1 MNQGSK
7 QEFITRN
14 LELVTKIVILFL
26 IVFTC
31 FKIFNS
37 FLLPVVWAIII
48 IIAVDPVHKKL
59 SSLPGIV
66 GLFIGALT
74 PAPGYHLFQIWV
86 AD

>member
-1 MNQGSK
+1 MNHGSK
-7 QEFITRN
+7 QVFISRN
-14 LELVTKIVILFL
+14 LELLTKIVIL
-26 IVFTC
+26 
-31 FKIFNS
+31 

-48 IIAVDPVHKKL
+48 TIAVDPVHKKL

-74 PAPGYHLFQIWV
+74 PAPGYQLFQIWV